1 VRLLCEERDFRYVAD
16 RTTET
21 ESPEKQTRPTGAYG
35 ATHSHVQGMRL
46 VGSVV
51 GDRFL
56 IKAHLGKGRAGELYE
71 AVDLSPADSQTR
83 RKRSVVLHLLN
94 ARVAQQTQLLLKL
107 ETSYLQPHSWTHPNV
122 VSAVGFGRDRDE
134 FFFVTEALEGGTL
147 RKILEQM
154 SPGVPSEEETL
165 SILGGV
171 GGALQY
177 AHAKGVVHG
186 ELRLESVF
194 VTTDLVVKVR
204 DLLPVTLPRMLP
216 SFPEDTSSNGVA
228 APDPRDDVYGLACVA
243 YELFAG
249 KHPFNSNS
257 ALEASSA
264 GLTPAPIPRL
274 SARSQAA
281 LARGLALRR
290 EQRTATV
297 AAFLAALGVTGRER
311 LRLGGEANGDRA
323 AAARPH
329 GATRTPA
336 PAPMSASAEVGA
348 ERGRSARAKNSQTG
362 DGLDLFYM
370 RGYEE
375 PPKKTGRRWI
385 FWVVALAIA
394 AGAVYWNYD
403 SLQLRGEEWLAR
415 AQNFADEAQRRRESM
430 WNAEREAS
438 LARADATRRAAPIP
452 TIPDVPAAGSAPTLL
467 SGSAPSAVPGPN
479 VPGSQLPDPAGGT
492 RSRAAL
498 PQPTAPAASAAK
510 PPAAPAAKPPVPQ
523 PTAPAARQVVPPPA
537 ALAARQVVP
546 PPAAPAAKE
555 PAPETFEPETPVVVV
570 SERAPSAAITV
581 RRRGD
586 AQASSSIVWWT
597 TGGTAVGGDD
607 YADAGARIE
616 RFAAGELT
624 RTIHIPIVHDSK
636 REGRENFYVN
646 LRPGQSGKNEPPQR
660 VEVVIEDDD

>member
-1 VRLLCEERDFRYVAD
+1 MAD
-16 RTTET
+16 RTTEI
-21 ESPEKQTRPTGAYG
+21 ESPEKPTRPTGAYG
-35 ATHSHVQGMRL
+35 ATRSHGQGMRL

-71 AVDLSPADSQTR
+71 AVDLSPSDTHTR

-94 ARVAQQTQLLLKL
+94 ARVAQQKQLLLKL
-107 ETSYLQPHSWTHPNV
+107 ETSYLQPHSWNHRNV

-186 ELRLESVF
+186 EVRLESIF

-216 SFPEDTSSNGVA
+216 LFPEDTSSNGVA

-257 ALEASSA
+257 ALEALSA

-274 SARSQAA
+274 STRSQGA

-297 AAFLAALGVTGRER
+297 AAFLAEIGVTGRER
-311 LRLGGEANGDRA
+311 LRLGGEANGTRA
-323 AAARPH
+323 AAARPR

-336 PAPMSASAEVGA
+336 PMSASADLGA
-348 ERGRSARAKNSQTG
+348 ERARSTSGKKSETG

-375 PPKKTGRRWI
+375 PPKKTARRWI
-385 FWVVALAIA
+385 SWVVALAIA

-403 SLQLRGEEWLAR
+403 SLQMRGEKWLAR
-415 AQNFADEAQRRRESM
+415 AQDLVDEAQRRRESM

-438 LARADATRRAAPIP
+438 LTQADATRRAPLP
-452 TIPDVPAAGSAPTLL
+452 TIPDARAAGSAPTPP
-467 SGSAPSAVPGPN
+467 SGSARSAVPGPN
-479 VPGSQLPDPAGGT
+479 VPGSQLPDPAGGAG
-492 RSRAAL
+492 SRPAL
-498 PQPTAPAASAAK
+498 PQPTAPAAKQA
-510 PPAAPAAKPPVPQ
+510 VPQ
-523 PTAPAARQVVPPPA
+523 PAAAATQTVPPPA
-537 ALAARQVVP
+537 AL
-546 PPAAPAAKE
+546 AAKE

-570 SERAPSAAITV
+570 SERAPSAAITI
-581 RRRGD
+581 RRRGGGE
-586 AQASSSIVWWT
+586 AGSSIVWWT
-597 TGGTAVGGDD
+597 TDGTAVGGDD
-607 YADAGARIE
+607 YVDVGAKIE
-616 RFAAGELT
+616 RFAAGEQT
-624 RTIHIPIVHDSK
+624 RTIHIPIVNDSK